1 MNTIEQMLAN
11 AKPEDVA
18 VIAAEIRKR
27 NDEQARQ
34 DAAIA
39 DNQRLVKL
47 VQKPTPRPPQQES
60 EQVDLELLAKGKL
73 KLAAVQKDYQ
83 EKMEKLNAEKQE
95 RMAKA
100 LLAIE
105 SILSDLGIDN
115 DKKAFAISTLKNQIP
130 YNEVR

>member
-34 DAAIA
+34 DAALA
-39 DNQRLVKL
+39 ENQRLVKL
-47 VQKPTPRPPQQES
+47 AQKPTPRPPQQES

-83 EKMEKLNAEKQE
+83 EKLEKLNAEKQE

-105 SILSDLGIDN
+105 NILSDLGIDN